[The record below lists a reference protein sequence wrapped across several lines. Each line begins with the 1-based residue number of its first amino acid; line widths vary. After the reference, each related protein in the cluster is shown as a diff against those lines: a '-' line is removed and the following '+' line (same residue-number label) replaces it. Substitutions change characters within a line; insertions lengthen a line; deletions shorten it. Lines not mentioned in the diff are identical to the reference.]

1 MYETYSSVE
10 TEKSLLSRAFGWMFA
25 GLAIT
30 AIVAIGLPFLLVNL
44 SIPVDVY
51 MTMVLVASVA
61 QIVFMLWINFSVLRH
76 GAAGRNLKLPFFL
89 YAGTMGVLISSIV
102 LTAGYAI
109 IGQALGLTALAFGS
123 MALYGRY
130 TKSNLTGMGML
141 AVGALVGSLVLML
154 FNLFMRSS
162 QLNWVISFVT
172 FGAVMLITAFDVW
185 RIQRISE
192 NGGNGTN
199 LAIFFAFQLYV
210 DFIYIFLRIVQF
222 LAYSRR

>member
-1 MYETYSSVE
+1 MYETYTEVSS
-10 TEKSLLSRAFGWMFA
+10 EKSLLTRAFSWMFV

-30 AIVAIGLPFLLVNL
+30 GIIAVGLPILLVNF
-44 SIPVDVY
+44 SIPVETY
-51 MTMVLVASVA
+51 MTMVMVAAVA

-76 GAAGRNLKLPFFL
+76 GAAGKNLKTPFFL
-89 YAGTMGVLISSIV
+89 YAGTMGILISSIV

-109 IGQALGLTALAFGS
+109 IGQALALTAVAFGS

-130 TKSNLTGMGML
+130 TKANLSGMGML
-141 AVGALVGSLVLML
+141 AIGALVGSLFLML
-154 FNLFMRSS
+154 FNFFMRS
-162 QLNWVISFVT
+162 QQIDWIISFVT

-185 RIQRISE
+185 RIRQIAA

>member
-1 MYETYSSVE
+1 MYETYTEVSSD
-10 TEKSLLSRAFGWMFA
+10 KSLLTRAFTWMFI

-30 AIVAIGLPFLLVNL
+30 AVIAVGLPLLLVNL
-44 SIPVDVY
+44 SIPVETY
-51 MTMVLVASVA
+51 MTMVMVASVA

-76 GAAGRNLKLPFFL
+76 GAAGKNLQTPFLL
-89 YAGTMGVLISSIV
+89 YAGTMGILISSLV
-102 LTAGYAI
+102 LTLGYAV
-109 IGQALGLTALAFGS
+109 IGEALAFTAVAFGS

-130 TKSNLTGMGML
+130 TKVNLTGMGML
-141 AVGALVGSLVLML
+141 AIGALVGSLFLIV
-154 FNLFMRSS
+154 FNLFMRSN
-162 QLNWVISFVT
+162 QLDWIISFVT

-185 RIQRISE
+185 RIRQISAA
-192 NGGNGTN
+192 GGNGTN